1 MIERER
7 LTSIL
12 TGDEIDPLAELDL
25 EMAMAHEV
33 LHSDVLDN
41 ACARTTMKD
50 GNGAGGNP
58 RIGHG

>member
-1 MIERER
+1 M
-7 LTSIL
+7 

-33 LHSDVLDN
+33 LHSDVPDN